1 MVTAV
6 ASDVK
11 VLGSWTSPFVMRPR
25 IALNIK
31 SVDYEFLQEEF
42 GSKSDLLL
50 KSNPVY
56 KKIPVLIHNDKPVS
70 ESMII
75 VQYVD
80 ETFTGPSILP
90 TDAYE
95 RALARFWAVYVD
107 DRWWFES
114 LRGVAAGKTDAEK
127 ATALEGVTSGLALLE
142 EAFEKLSKGK
152 GFFGGDTIGYLDI
165 ALGSCLGWIRVTE
178 KFSGTSIIDET
189 KLPNIYAWSERFC
202 SDPAVKELMPD
213 TEKLFEFANM
223 LFAKTSGAAA
233 AAPPK

>member
-1 MVTAV
+1 
-6 ASDVK
+6 
-11 VLGSWTSPFVMRPR
+11 
-25 IALNIK
+25 
-31 SVDYEFLQEEF
+31 
-42 GSKSDLLL
+42 
-50 KSNPVY
+50 
-56 KKIPVLIHNDKPVS
+56 
-70 ESMII
+70 MII

-107 DRWWFES
+107 DKWFGS

-165 ALGSCLGWIRVTE
+165 ALGSCLGWLRVTE
-178 KFSGTSIIDET
+178 KLSGMSIIDET

-213 TEKLFEFANM
+213 TEKLFEFAKM
-223 LFAKTSGAAA
+223 LFAKMSGATA

>member
-1 MVTAV
+1 MAAI

-11 VLGSWTSPFVMRPR
+11 VLGSWASPFVMRPR

-31 SVDYEFLQEEF
+31 NVDYEFLQEQF
-42 GSKSDLLL
+42 GSKSELLL

-75 VQYVD
+75 VEYVD

-90 TDAYE
+90 TDAYD

-107 DRWWFES
+107 DKWFGS
-114 LRGVAAGKTDAEK
+114 LSGVARGKTDEEK

-152 GFFGGDTIGYLDI
+152 GFFGGETIGYLDI
-165 ALGSCLGWIRVTE
+165 ALGSCLGWLKVTE
-178 KFSGTSIIDET
+178 KLSGMLIMDET
-189 KLPNIYAWSERFC
+189 KLPNIYVWAERFS
-202 SDPAVKELMPD
+202 SDPAVKELMPE
-213 TEKLFEFANM
+213 TEKLLEFAKM
-223 LFAKTSGAAA
+223 LFAKMSGG